1 MNEFLQFLKFVM
13 LLKDNTHASLQHT
26 VSAGDEDVSYMLHE
40 DDVENLL
47 PQMTLGVSTQPLLCV
62 LTSDKL
68 FTII

>member
-40 DDVENLL
+40 ADVENLL
-47 PQMTLGVSTQPLLCV
+47 PQMPLGVFAPSHRCV
-62 LTSDKL
+62 CSLQTSYL
-68 FTII
+68 R